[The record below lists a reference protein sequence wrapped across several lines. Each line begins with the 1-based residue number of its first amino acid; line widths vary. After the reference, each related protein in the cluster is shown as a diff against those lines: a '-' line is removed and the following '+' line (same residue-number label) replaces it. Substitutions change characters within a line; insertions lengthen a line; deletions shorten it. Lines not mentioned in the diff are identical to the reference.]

1 MKASVKT
8 VYAGARD
15 IGSARL
21 LLGAAG
27 LVFLAV
33 GAWQF
38 LAHVPSSGWL
48 RVGLWIGAGI
58 VVHDGLLAPLGVVS
72 GWLVARRAPER
83 ARPIVR
89 VVGLAVLTLMLLAV
103 PLLATGGLRT

>member
-1 MKASVKT
+1 MKTALKT
-8 VYAGARD
+8 RYAGARD
-15 IGSARL
+15 LGSARL
-21 LLGAAG
+21 LLGAVG

-58 VVHDGLLAPLGVVS
+58 VVHDGILAPLGVVS
-72 GWLVARRAPER
+72 GWLLARRTPER
-83 ARPIVR
+83 ARPMVR
-89 VVGLAVLTLMLLAV
+89 VVGLAVLTLVLIAV

>member
-8 VYAGARD
+8 VYVGARD
-15 IGSARL
+15 LGSARL

-58 VVHDGLLAPLGVVS
+58 LVHDGVLAPLGVVS

-89 VVGLAVLTLMLLAV
+89 VIGLAVLTLVVIAV